1 MKAIVPAAGIGTR
14 LRPHTYTQPKALLHV
29 AGKSILAHIIDELVA
44 VGVDEI
50 VVVVGYLGERIEA
63 QVREQYRSLPVKFV
77 QQTEPLGNGHA
88 VYVARDH
95 LDGEPA
101 LVVFGDTIVKGDLAS
116 LVRSRQS
123 MAGVTE
129 VEDPRQLGV
138 VELDGDGYVR
148 RIIEKPSDPPSKLA
162 VIGAYLIHDTRA
174 FRRALERMVAED
186 RRMKGEYWLADAI
199 QMMIDGGERMKTFRV
214 DHWYDCGT
222 VEALLQ
228 ANRDLLKL
236 APPAVAT
243 GTSTVISPSYISP
256 SAVLEGSV
264 VGPYASIGDG
274 ARVIGSH
281 VKDSIINAQAV
292 IEGAQLDQSI
302 IGERAVVRGV
312 TGKVN
317 IGDSSV
323 VDV

>member
-1 MKAIVPAAGIGTR
+1 MAPCEARLSHDVVADMKAIIPAAGIGTR

-129 VEDPRQLGV
+129 VEDPRRLGV
-138 VELDGDGYVR
+138 VELDADGYVR
-148 RIIEKPSDPPSKLA
+148 RIIRSEEHTSELQSLTNLVCRLLLEKK
-162 VIGAYLIHDTRA
+162 
-174 FRRALERMVAED
+174 
-186 RRMKGEYWLADAI
+186 
-199 QMMIDGGERMKTFRV
+199 
-214 DHWYDCGT
+214 
-222 VEALLQ
+222 
-228 ANRDLLKL
+228 
-236 APPAVAT
+236 
-243 GTSTVISPSYISP
+243 
-256 SAVLEGSV
+256 
-264 VGPYASIGDG
+264 
-274 ARVIGSH
+274 
-281 VKDSIINAQAV
+281 
-292 IEGAQLDQSI
+292 
-302 IGERAVVRGV
+302 
-312 TGKVN
+312 
-317 IGDSSV
+317 
-323 VDV
+323 